1 MGARTSQERI
11 MMKPTHAATPIN
23 DIQIDTFSNY
33 DRARQACLKKGTV
46 HRRQVGACPRALGG
60 DR

>member
-1 MGARTSQERI
+1 

-46 HRRQVGACPRALGG
+46 HPRQVGACPRALGG